1 MIDAETLLQLYLAGG
16 FPMWDERTDEIAFFR
31 PDPRAVLEPG
41 DHHVPRR
48 LRRRIAA
55 RPFRITTDR
64 AFAEVLAECHHER
77 DDGCWC
83 SMDMAVA
90 YEELFEMGLAHSVEA
105 WLGERLVG
113 GLYGVCIGSAFMAE
127 SMFSRPRRGGT
138 DASKVVLVQTLR
150 HLESAGCALF
160 DVQFENDHLRQFGV
174 TCLPDAVYRARFVA
188 AAARPMDWP
197 SIDGEPPTPS

>member
-16 FPMWDERTDEIAFFR
+16 FPMWDERTDEIAVFR

-55 RPFRITTDR
+55 RPFRITTDH
-64 AFAEVLAECHHER
+64 AFPEVLTECHRER

-83 SMDMAVA
+83 SMDMALA

-105 WLGERLVG
+105 WLGDRLVG
-113 GLYGVCIGSAFMAE
+113 GLYGVCIGAAFMAE
-127 SMFSRPRRGGT
+127 SMFSRPRQGGT

-150 HLESAGCALF
+150 RLHGAGCVLF
-160 DVQFENDHLRQFGV
+160 DVQFENDHLLQFGV
-174 TCLPDAVYRARFVA
+174 VALPDETYRSRFA
-188 AAARPMDWP
+188 SAISRPMAWP
-197 SIDGEPPTPS
+197 RIDEDPQHA